1 MRLPINMI
9 CVSAWLLLNVKS
21 VFFQLHFLN
30 HGENKLILNEIMTKS
45 NMLSWIFIVQA
56 HWNNRL
62 RIDMS
67 PHSHMLS
74 GFWRDRS
81 SNLRFIAL
89 LGIFIS
95 SYASWSTIFR
105 YSILVY
111 KKYCLTLTSMT
122 WPWPLYDHTCRDR
135 LA

>member
-30 HGENKLILNEIMTKS
+30 HGKNKLIFNEMMTKS

-67 PHSHMLS
+67 PHSYILS
-74 GFWRDRS
+74 GFRRDRS

-89 LGIFIS
+89 ELCML
-95 SYASWSTIFR
+95 TITPQMWFNICTADQKCIITDKQTL
-105 YSILVY
+105 SEHGFTH
-111 KKYCLTLTSMT
+111 YCF
-122 WPWPLYDHTCRDR
+122 
-135 LA
+135 